1 VAAAYAA
8 AAFLVNSAFE
18 LSSLWFRLYGHYE
31 KKSSIYEVLKNDI
44 E

>member
-31 KKSSIYEVLKNDI
+31 KKIKYIRSPKE
-44 E
+44 